1 MAQRWHGLL
10 LLLARSTQQGRA
22 GQAGQALA
30 IAGSKA
36 GWQRQATASHY
47 LRWRLE
53 HLFVYNDLIT
63 FQKSCPNGVANQKLL
78 VLLS

>member
-22 GQAGQALA
+22 GRAGQALA

-36 GWQRQATASHY
+36 GQSSTGNGISNSEMFC
-47 LRWRLE
+47 LKKKIKF
-53 HLFVYNDLIT
+53 FV
-63 FQKSCPNGVANQKLL
+63 KWC
-78 VLLS
+78 

>member
-10 LLLARSTQQGRA
+10 LLLARTTQQGRA

-36 GWQRQATASHY
+36 GQSSTGNGISDS
-47 LRWRLE
+47 E
-53 HLFVYNDLIT
+53 MKHLKK
-63 FQKSCPNGVANQKLL
+63 KS
-78 VLLS
+78 

>member
-36 GWQRQATASHY
+36 GQSSTGNGISDSEMKH
-47 LRWRLE
+47 LKKNLE
-53 HLFVYNDLIT
+53 MVVD
-63 FQKSCPNGVANQKLL
+63 FQKTVCL
-78 VLLS
+78 

>member
-30 IAGSKA
+30 IAGS
-36 GWQRQATASHY
+36 QLSTLTR
-47 LRWRLE
+47 RL
-53 HLFVYNDLIT
+53 
-63 FQKSCPNGVANQKLL
+63 G
-78 VLLS
+78 